1 MGVIA
6 ISGQA
11 ASGKTTVAR
20 ELANRLNYRF
30 VSVGE
35 LFRRIAAQRGV
46 SLLEL
51 HRIAETDFSID
62 RAVDEEAI
70 KEARKGNVV
79 IEGHLAAWMLR
90 DVADVRIYLKADI
103 NVRSQRLS
111 SRDGKSIE
119 EALNEI
125 RLREESNRRRYLTI
139 YGIDINDTSFFDL
152 IIDTT
157 YIDAR
162 KVVDI
167 VYEYVYN
174 VLRNKGKF

>member
-30 VSVGE
+30 VSIGE
-35 LFRRIAAQRGV
+35 LFRRIAVERGV

-70 KEARKGNVV
+70 REARRGV
-79 IEGHLAAWMLR
+79 
-90 DVADVRIYLKADI
+90 
-103 NVRSQRLS
+103 
-111 SRDGKSIE
+111 
-119 EALNEI
+119 
-125 RLREESNRRRYLTI
+125 T
-139 YGIDINDTSFFDL
+139 
-152 IIDTT
+152 
-157 YIDAR
+157 
-162 KVVDI
+162 
-167 VYEYVYN
+167 
-174 VLRNKGKF
+174 

>member
-1 MGVIA
+1 MGIVA

-30 VSVGE
+30 VSAGE
-35 LFRRIAAQRGV
+35 LFRKIAIQRGI

-62 RAVDEEAI
+62 KAVDEETI

-79 IEGHLAAWMLR
+79 IEGHLAAWILR

-103 NVRSQRLS
+103 KARSQRLS
-111 SRDGKSIE
+111 TRDGKSIE
-119 EALNEI
+119 DALREI
-125 RLREESNRRRYLTI
+125 KAREESNRRRYLAI
-139 YGIDINDTSFFDL
+139 YGVDISDISFF
-152 IIDTT
+152 
-157 YIDAR
+157 
-162 KVVDI
+162 
-167 VYEYVYN
+167 
-174 VLRNKGKF
+174 